1 MAEYLIQDSTLTDIA
16 DAIREQYGLSSL
28 TMTPPEMAKYIRSM
42 CGKHTNMVP
51 KAISNSSGTIYNS
64 VGYRNG
70 VYLSSGTVNA
80 YSTDSACVSTGS
92 ILLPSGV
99 NSIYVKGATWNTS
112 NSHVRLFAGAEVGG
126 LGYLIYA
133 NGSGTSP
140 AGAADFFTI
149 ETLGTNYYRFTLTSS
164 GKTYLYGKYYR
175 FSLVGTGENLIIT
188 HDEPIHIV

>member
-42 CGKHTNMVP
+42 CGKHTNMVS
-51 KAISNSSGTIYNS
+51 KAISDSSGTIYNN
-64 VGYRNG
+64 VGYKNG
-70 VYLSSGTVNA
+70 VYLSSSNPNL

-92 ILLPSGV
+92 ILIPSGI
-99 NSIYVKGATWNTS
+99 NAIYVKGATWDTT

-126 LGYLIYA
+126 LGYCIYA
-133 NGSGTSP
+133 NGSGTNP
-140 AGAADFFTI
+140 AAAANFFTI
-149 ETLGTNYYRFTLTSS
+149 ETLGTNYYKFTLTAS
-164 GKTYLYGKYYR
+164 GKTNLYGKYYR